1 MPKKKKKKRKKSG
14 HSQGSQSQG
23 SSSSAPS
30 ERSSSK
36 GRKGQRPGSDKS
48 EPLESKSQGSK
59 EKQPLLPINYL
70 KQRQEA
76 YAESMSEAEQEL
88 GIRATL
94 GWKMLLFLP
103 LVAGSIL
110 AKSSIQIELTPF
122 YLLFA
127 CMILSSGIALHKRVS
142 SAWSIPAALVYLA
155 LVMTILVF
163 YKSFNMEASVVI
175 VPTICAL
182 MAYVELKNIRV
193 SSDLFTVST
202 ALILLLVTTACT
214 GFYAQSGKLYWTV
227 TISGLIPALM
237 GIGALIID
245 SREVLIKSGWRVS
258 REKTKKGETIKVPA
272 GISFLASTCLLL
284 PPLLLLIGIPTGKVP
299 PTFIGLILPFYFLPG
314 IMQSFLEQKQSDRF
328 LAIKSTHQAVLVIIL
343 ITVGFLFLNV

>member
-1 MPKKKKKKRKKSG
+1 MPKKRKKKRKKS
-14 HSQGSQSQG
+14 SQSQAVALPP
-23 SSSSAPS
+23 SSSSQA
-30 ERSSSK
+30 
-36 GRKGQRPGSDKS
+36 RKRPKADKS
-48 EPLESKSQGSK
+48 
-59 EKQPLLPINYL
+59 QPLKRSEKKTPINYL

-76 YAESMSEAEQEL
+76 YAESMTEAEQEL

-163 YKSFNMEASVVI
+163 YKSFNMEAAVVI

-182 MAYVELKNIRV
+182 MAYVELKNIKV
-193 SSDLFTVST
+193 PSDLLTVSI
-202 ALILLLVTTACT
+202 ALILLLITTVCT

-227 TISGLIPALM
+227 VISGLVPALM

-245 SREVLIKSGWRVS
+245 SKEVLINSGWRVS
-258 REKTKKGETIKVPA
+258 REKTKKGETKKVPA
-272 GISFLASTCLLL
+272 GISFIASTFLLL

-299 PTFIGLILPFYFLPG
+299 ATFIGLILPFYFLPG
-314 IMQSFLEQKQSDRF
+314 IMQSFLEQKESDRS
-328 LAIKSTHQAVLVIIL
+328 LAVRSTHQAILVSVLLVA
-343 ITVGFLFLNV
+343 GFLFLNA